1 MCSSVA
7 TASLS
12 KSQRLAWVRRLTHGS
27 DVAHFDLHRSQ
38 HGGDI
43 EFRAVHKDADSSHS
57 DPLLLAVRCCGLYM

>member
-1 MCSSVA
+1 MLFGGSCFSEQVA
-7 TASLS
+7 AFGVGS
-12 KSQRLAWVRRLTHGS
+12 AAAHGS